1 MKKQYYLLL
10 LLSISALNLLSDPVI
25 CFFFK
30 SQLDHKKTINK
41 LKKPGKIAKHTLN
54 NIMQYEPIAGIYV
67 TYSGYMTISSING
80 EIQFPR
86 KNRDNGATILVTTH
100 IEPIPL
106 FENTIQ
112 NWIVMPNVPV
122 QMYSLKI
129 IYDPTIK
136 EYVWESQ
143 KIDLPQDNQIPLT
156 TIIIIAKP
164 KNIIIP
170 SEKTKTIITANLMLP
185 SLYVKK
191 GMNIMSQGINTLTI
205 RHLFRPIQEKIER
218 RPLRV
223 ITHLLN

>member
-1 MKKQYYLLL
+1 MKKHSYFLL
-10 LLSISALNLLSDPVI
+10 LLSISSFNLLSDPII

-30 SQLDHKKTINK
+30 PQPDHEKMINK
-41 LKKPGKIAKHTLN
+41 LKKPGKIAKNTLN
-54 NIMQYEPIAGIYV
+54 NIMEHAPIAGIYV
-67 TYSGYMTISSING
+67 TYSGYMTISSITG

-86 KNRDNGATILVTTH
+86 KNRDNSATILVTTH

-112 NWIVMPNVPV
+112 NWTIMPHVPA
-122 QMYSLKI
+122 QMYSLEI
-129 IYDPTIK
+129 VYDPTMK
-136 EYVWESQ
+136 EYVWKTQ
-143 KIDLPQDNQIPLT
+143 KIDLPEDNQIPLT

-170 SEKTKTIITANLMLP
+170 SEKTKTLITANLMLP
-185 SLYVKK
+185 PLYVKK